1 MKKVIKVIVIIF
13 IAILLGALIGA
24 IYWLSG
30 NIEAKPSEEK
40 KTIIWLKKNLQKRK
54 VFVLTP
60 KTEKSNKV
68 ILYLHGGA
76 YVGEIEQEH
85 WLFFNEVIKDT
96 NATIIVPDYPLA
108 PQYNYEDAFNMVL
121 PLYEKILEKV
131 KQENLILM
139 GDSAGAGM
147 SLSLVQKNS
156 RR

>member
-40 KTIIWLKKNLQKRK
+40 NYNMAEEKFAKRK

-96 NATIIVPDYPLA
+96 NATIIVPDHHSIT
-108 PQYNYEDAFNMVL
+108 M
-121 PLYEKILEKV
+121 KMH
-131 KQENLILM
+131 LIWFYHYM
-139 GDSAGAGM
+139 
-147 SLSLVQKNS
+147 KKY
-156 RR
+156 